1 MIFIKLAYKLIIIK
15 IMFLIYNRFDYL
27 NPEKNEFILKVKQLL
42 YKIERVNGRD
52 EKIKVVFEIMSVLD
66 KYKHIWKKFDK
77 FPEIVKKKFIEFS
90 YEKELEKECKFFLE
104 KHFVSKCQAY
114 TKWGIRC
121 KNRVKSEV
129 KGKFCKVHVNFYPN
143 ILSTLENLMP
153 RDIANICLKFI
164 FTYD

>member
-15 IMFLIYNRFDYL
+15 IMFSIYNRFHYL
-27 NPEKNEFILKVKQLL
+27 NPEENEFTLKVKQLL
-42 YKIERVNGRD
+42 DKNKRVNGRD
-52 EKIKVVFEIMSVLD
+52 ENIKVVFEMMSVLD
-66 KYKHIWKKFDK
+66 KNKHIWKKFDK
-77 FPEIVKKKFIEFS
+77 FSETVKKKFIEFS

-104 KHFVSKCQAY
+104 KHFDTKCQAY

-121 KNRVKSEV
+121 KNQVKSEV
-129 KGKFCKVHVNFYPN
+129 KGKFCKVHVNFYSN
-143 ILSTLENLMP
+143 ILSTLENVIP